1 MAEATL
7 GGGRGMMPNLA
18 RAEVARLIALLLPLA
33 LLGGALGS
41 QYLGGL
47 YPCEMCYWQRWPHG
61 VAIVLAAG
69 AFTGPATSSRSR
81 MLTLLAAL
89 AFTVPA
95 ASARSRLLVLLAAL
109 AIAVSGA
116 IGVYHAGVELGV
128 FEGFTTCTS
137 TARAATTKDLLDQLM
152 KVPLVRCDQV
162 QWAFLGISMAGWNA
176 ILSLGGAALIAWLAL
191 TGRRA

>member
-18 RAEVARLIALLLPLA
+18 RAEGARLIALLLPLA

-61 VAIVLAAG
+61 AAIV
-69 AFTGPATSSRSR
+69 
-81 MLTLLAAL
+81 LAAL
-89 AFTVPA
+89 AFTAPA
-95 ASARSRLLVLLAAL
+95 ASARSRLLILLAAL
-109 AIAVSGA
+109 AISVSGA
-116 IGVYHAGVELGV
+116 IGLYHAGVELGI

-137 TARAATTKDLLDQLM
+137 TARAATTKDLLEQLM

-162 QWAFLGISMAGWNA
+162 QWAVLGISMAGWNA
-176 ILSLGGAALIAWLAL
+176 ILSLGGATLIAWLAL
-191 TGRRA
+191 TGRSA